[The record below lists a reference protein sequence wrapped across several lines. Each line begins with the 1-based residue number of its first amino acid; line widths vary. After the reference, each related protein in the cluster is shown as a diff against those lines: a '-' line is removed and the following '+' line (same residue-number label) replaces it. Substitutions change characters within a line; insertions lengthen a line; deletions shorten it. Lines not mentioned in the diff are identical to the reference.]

1 MPLLQTFAPHAD
13 ESGLGY
19 YRRLAAAN
27 SLWKWREVAS
37 LANVTNYKSSL
48 FDSPDYVASQ
58 LELEPEWTRLASK
71 QDAASRA
78 LHRMYRQRYD
88 AVCPCCLGEQV
99 YLRQHWEHAFITA
112 CPTHGCLLMEKCPGC
127 CTWLSSEREH
137 IELCPCGQD
146 LRATTTEQAGPLHLW
161 LSAQLCGE
169 DSAAMRPFLKQVE
182 PQALAR
188 LIKLLGQHTDPTAP
202 NALKNQSLPTTLEAA
217 LEFLAPLEGM
227 FSDWPKKFEQHVQ
240 ARIAAGP
247 QAARTINSLLDHWL
261 RELRKCAEHP
271 PLKIFLDITLR
282 VCQEHFNGRM
292 GAHDDVPD
300 AADLNFKSLLQAAQ
314 LIGTSKDTLKKAVIA
329 DECAYR
335 TVRYGTRGESYEVS
349 LQEIARI
356 KSLREHW
363 VSEIAACQYLAV
375 TPVLLKAM
383 AEAKVIEADLNWR
396 GNIYKAGM
404 FSQDSLTELHHKLS
418 SLSTPCKTEQET
430 VKWAGLT
437 SRRVGDKSAI
447 QAVMQA
453 AVKGEIKAV
462 KVGKKLG
469 DLEFLRCDVQ
479 RYFGTPL
486 LEAGMSINQ
495 LAKAT
500 GWKEES
506 ISHWISQQLLEA
518 EQIQLRGQLCRIV
531 LPEQLLRF
539 RQTYIPLAEL
549 AKSMG
554 TRSSSLIDKLADVDI
569 VGAKKLPNGAQ
580 RGALIRIADLGKW
593 AMVGL
598 QFSRGQL
605 FSHQDYAE
613 VQ

>member
-1 MPLLQTFAPHAD
+1 MPLLQTFTPHAD

-27 SLWKWREVAS
+27 SLWKWREIAS

-48 FDSPDYVASQ
+48 FESPDFVASQ
-58 LELEPEWTRLASK
+58 LELEPEWTRTASK
-71 QDAASRA
+71 QYAASRA
-78 LHRMYRQRYD
+78 LHRMHRQRYD
-88 AVCPCCLGEQV
+88 AVCPCCLSEEV
-99 YLRQHWEHAFITA
+99 YLRQRWEHAFITA
-112 CPTHGCLLMEKCPGC
+112 CAKHGCQLMEKCPSC
-127 CTWLSSEREH
+127 CNWLSPEREH

-161 LSAQLCGE
+161 LSALLCGE
-169 DSAAMRPFLKQVE
+169 DSAAMRPFLRKVE
-182 PQALAR
+182 PQALAS
-188 LIKLLGQHTDPTAP
+188 LIKLLGQQADPTAP
-202 NALKNQSLPTTLEAA
+202 NALRNQTLPTTLEAA
-217 LEFLAPLEGM
+217 LEFLAPLEGLLQ
-227 FSDWPKKFEQHVQ
+227 DWPKNFERHVQ
-240 ARIAAGP
+240 ARIESGP
-247 QAARTINSLLDHWL
+247 QEARTVNKLLGHWL

-271 PLKIFLDITLR
+271 PLKTFLDITLR
-282 VCQEHFNGRM
+282 VCQEQFTGRM
-292 GAHDDVPD
+292 GAHDEIQAP
-300 AADLNFKSLLQAAQ
+300 ADINYKSLAQAAS
-314 LIGTSKDTLKKAVIA
+314 LVGVCRDTLRKGITQDLVS
-329 DECAYR
+329 YR
-335 TVRYGTRGESYEVS
+335 TMRYGTRGTTYEIS
-349 LQEIARI
+349 LQEILRI
-356 KSLREHW
+356 QNLRKEWACDTDACSSLG
-363 VSEIAACQYLAV
+363 V
-375 TPVLLKAM
+375 TPAVLKAM
-383 AEAKVIEADLNWR
+383 ADASVIDIDRQWR
-396 GNIYKAGM
+396 SDIFKGGM
-404 FSQDSLTELHHKLS
+404 FLRSSLAHLHHTLS
-418 SLSTPCKTEQET
+418 SWSTPCKTEQET
-430 VKWAGLT
+430 VKWSALT
-437 SRRVGDKSAI
+437 SRRMGDRSAI

-453 AVKGEIKAV
+453 ASKGEIQAV

-469 DLEFLRCDVQ
+469 DFEFLRCDVQ